1 MLNATRGAIKHP
13 RAANHN
19 QPLMKKGLIM
29 TDISIDNFRYFLEDL
44 EKNLRQIEALLE
56 KASILL
62 KSAHVSY
69 GVMAKMCENWNNQLE
84 HK

>member
-1 MLNATRGAIKHP
+1 
-13 RAANHN
+13 
-19 QPLMKKGLIM
+19 M

-62 KSAHVSY
+62 KSAHFSY
-69 GVMAKMCENWNNQLE
+69 GVMSKMCENWNNELE